1 MYLDISDGTTTV
13 VLSGTSPVT
22 GCTFFPKTSQY
33 KNGDWQPVTEDAIV
47 NLRGTHT
54 AIRSTTN
61 SVEGLIQAAIRRQE
75 TGVGPRVYVNYK
87 PVDSD
92 SSTYRS
98 EIIDGRVNWSTEPG
112 LRRLGDTNPPAQVQ
126 IIWTR
131 QAGWDGAEAELSVSS
146 NGQSAA
152 TGGRTITNNP
162 AGANWLQAAAAQ
174 VGGVL
179 PTPVRIELTNS
190 TGSGQA
196 YRKLVVNVNAYSDPA
211 NLVYYLQGEARISGG
226 STSSDAT
233 CSGSSR
239 LDFTATSSIT
249 TFQWTLPAADM
260 QRTDGRRA
268 RLVARMNSIT
278 GILFVRPKILDGA
291 GNQVLWQGDELSLG
305 TLSDATLWD
314 LGIVPL
320 PPGGYGGSYGALRLG
335 LDVRG
340 ASTSSLDVLQ
350 LSMIDA
356 YRFYELPSV
365 SVANNAT
372 IVLDSMEGR
381 NYISTSGAWT
391 PLPVAFGEPIMVQ
404 PNTLQR
410 LHFLYE
416 IAATNGVPIT
426 GTFSGRVYY
435 RPRRLTV

>member
-47 NLRGTHT
+47 NLRGTHS

-61 SVEGLIQAAIRRQE
+61 SVEGLIQAAVRRQQ

-92 SSTYRS
+92 SAYRS
-98 EIIDGRVNWSTEPG
+98 EVIDGRVNWSSEPG

-131 QAGWDGAEAELSVSS
+131 QAGWDGPESELSISS
-146 NGQSAA
+146 NGQAAA
-152 TGGRTITNNP
+152 TGGRTVTNNP
-162 AGANWLQAAAAQ
+162 AGANWVQAAAAQ

-190 TGSGQA
+190 SGSSQA
-196 YRKLVVNVNAYSDPA
+196 YRKLVVGLNAYSDPA
-211 NLVYYLQGEARISGG
+211 NLVYYLQGEARASGG
-226 STSSDAT
+226 TVTSDAT
-233 CSGSSR
+233 CSGGSR
-239 LDFTATSSIT
+239 LDFTATSSPT

-268 RLVARMNSIT
+268 RLVARMNFVT
-278 GILFVRPKILDGA
+278 GALYVRPKILDSG

-305 TLSDATLWD
+305 TLSDVMLWD
-314 LGIVPL
+314 LGIIPL
-320 PPGGYGGSYGALRLG
+320 PPGGYGTSYGAVRLG
-335 LDVRG
+335 LEVRG
-340 ASTSSLDVLQ
+340 ASNASLDVLQ
-350 LSMIDA
+350 LTMIDS

-365 SVANNAT
+365 SVAANSV
-372 IVLDSMEGR
+372 IVLDSIDQR
-381 NYISTSGAWT
+381 NYVSISGAWM
-391 PLPVAFGEPIMVQ
+391 PLPVAFGEPIMAQ

-410 LHFLYE
+410 FHFLYE

-426 GTFSGRVYY
+426 GTLSARIYA